1 MGNIIVCRLA
11 KDPRFKIKVSLNKE
25 VNKIQYLNV
34 MTGLECESPDLVLNN
49 KTEDKE
55 INDKWQYLIQ
65 SVKHD
70 KRLYYK
76 ITEGMKVI
84 EY

>member
-1 MGNIIVCRLA
+1 MANITVCRLA
-11 KDPRFKIKVSLNKE
+11 KDPRFKMKVSFNKE
-25 VNKIQYLNV
+25 INKIKFLNV
-34 MTGLECESPDLVLNN
+34 ITGAECESPDLAFHSRSDN
-49 KTEDKE
+49 E
-55 INDKWQYLIQ
+55 INDKWQHLIE

-76 ITEGMKVI
+76 ILEGMKVI